1 MLRSTATY
9 LQAAFARRVCFSHFF
24 PAKSC
29 IDPNMSEL
37 FSSGGVGTRIQYLG
51 RKGTKTIDYD
61 KSDYHGQ

>member
-29 IDPNMSEL
+29 IDLNMSEL
-37 FSSGGVGTRIQYLG
+37 FSSGGVGISTG
-51 RKGTKTIDYD
+51 
-61 KSDYHGQ
+61 S